1 MEKMILPST
10 LTQSCS
16 SDPTG
21 TNMEKAWTSIMTPG
35 PEHDILASENGTW
48 NEEILFYPQPGAAPK
63 KAQAVC
69 VNEMIL
75 GGRFQRSTHI
85 GNIMGMPLE
94 GECIS
99 GYDNGRKV
107 FFSTWIDNM
116 GTDMMYSEGRYDA
129 EKKCIE
135 YIGTCTDPTSGK
147 IMGCK
152 QYLIFRDPNAMTLE
166 RYIAAPQGEEFMSM
180 EIRFTRKI

>member
-10 LTQSCS
+10 LAQSCGS
-16 SDPTG
+16 TPAG

-35 PEHDILASENGTW
+35 PEHDILASEDGTW
-48 NEEILFYPQPGAAPK
+48 DEEIFFYAQPGAAPQ
-63 KAQAVC
+63 KAHAVC

-75 GGRFQRSTHI
+75 GGRFQRSTHV

-99 GYDNGRKV
+99 GYDDGRKI

-116 GTDMMYSEGRYDA
+116 GTDMMYSEGQYDT
-129 EKKCIE
+129 EKKRIE
-135 YIGTCTDPTSGK
+135 YIGKCTDPASGK

-152 QYLIFRDPNAMTLE
+152 QYLIFRDANNMTIE
-166 RYIAAPQGEEFMSM
+166 RYIASQGQEFMSM
-180 EIRFTRKI
+180 EIRFTRKT